1 MVAGWLAGW
10 LAFRES
16 VIREHM
22 DRKASFPLPAEPES
36 PLLVGEKNQGTRGP
50 DPSSKATLWVKAQH
64 EGALPRP
71 CIFRKDPRV
80 PHAARRVA

>member
-22 DRKASFPLPAEPES
+22 DRKAPDS
-36 PLLVGEKNQGTRGP
+36 LV
-50 DPSSKATLWVKAQH
+50 
-64 EGALPRP
+64 
-71 CIFRKDPRV
+71 
-80 PHAARRVA
+80 